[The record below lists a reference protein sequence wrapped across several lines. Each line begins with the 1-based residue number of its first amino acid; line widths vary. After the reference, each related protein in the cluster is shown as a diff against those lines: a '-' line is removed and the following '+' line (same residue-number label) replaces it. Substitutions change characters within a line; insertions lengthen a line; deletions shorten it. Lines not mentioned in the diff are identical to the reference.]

1 MSPQF
6 SERPGHGDLPHSGA
20 SDDQRRSPRVVL
32 GADVSVLGDA
42 NVAPQRGRL
51 INLSVDGA
59 FVLMS
64 DLYPVGTVLRLKLN
78 FVGNREISSTVRVRS
93 RLPGRGNG
101 VVFRSLAPEHRNSI
115 EVLVQRGHPDTAS
128 PLSGIRSV
136 YSY

>member
-1 MSPQF
+1 MTSGV
-6 SERPGHGDLPHSGA
+6 RPESSSAQTFPY
-20 SDDQRRSPRVVL
+20 L
-32 GADVSVLGDA
+32 GMPTSH
-42 NVAPQRGRL
+42 P
-51 INLSVDGA
+51 SVDGA

-101 VVFRSLAPEHRNSI
+101 VAFRSLAPEHRNSI